1 MPIGKAR
8 FRISEY
14 NERRKADVRGKER
27 NIRMVSLSLTSMV
40 DMFAVLVIF
49 LLTNS
54 DSVTQWVD
62 LGHGIDLPK
71 ASYMSPPPKRGAT
84 LQISKEGVFAEQTP
98 VVTVADLLKGP
109 ELNPTLKTFLNGRK
123 LAAEDQN
130 VYLNLVGDAGVPF
143 GAIRKIIATAHDS
156 GFNKLNLAIQPK

>member
-8 FRISEY
+8 FRISDY
-14 NERRKADVRGKER
+14 NERRKAHVRGEER

-62 LGHGIDLPK
+62 LGHGIELPK
-71 ASYMSPPPKRGAT
+71 AAFASPPPKRGAT
-84 LQISKEGVFAEQTP
+84 LQVNAQGVFADQKP
-98 VVTVADLLKGP
+98 VVTVEEILKGP
-109 ELNPTLKTFLNGRK
+109 ELNPTLKAFLGQRK

-130 VYLNLVGDAGVPF
+130 VYLNLLGDKAVPF
-143 GAIRKIIATAHDS
+143 GAIRKIIATAHDA

>member
-1 MPIGKAR
+1 MAIPVPKTPSSRSSEAR
-8 FRISEY
+8 
-14 NERRKADVRGKER
+14 
-27 NIRMVSLSLTSMV
+27 
-40 DMFAVLVIF
+40 
-49 LLTNS
+49 LLRA
-54 DSVTQWVD
+54 
-62 LGHGIDLPK
+62 L
-71 ASYMSPPPKRGAT
+71 
-84 LQISKEGVFAEQTP
+84 EGVFAEQTP